1 MAEIIKD
8 KLYTVGSFS
17 REYISTTDTKLKE
30 LQINTFL
37 KDLYNDIVDE
47 VILNNYEV
55 EVGRMYKV
63 SLKRIER
70 QFDKLAVN
78 WKESQRL
85 KREALARG
93 ENLAVRIGTSELGN
107 PIFDDG
113 TKWMV
118 YFSDPYYVTSNFMP
132 KKYLKEDGTWDFPKH
147 RFIWKCTQNSRLMIR
162 FSKYEEDKR
171 ITKLNIP
178 LHHGSKNNLL

>member
-1 MAEIIKD
+1 MKN

-17 REYISTTDTKLKE
+17 REYIETSETKLKE

-37 KDLYNDIVDE
+37 KDLYNDLVDE
-47 VILNNYEV
+47 IILHNYEL
-55 EVGRMYKV
+55 EVGRMFTV
-63 SLKRIER
+63 GLKRVER

-93 ENLAVRIGTSELGN
+93 EKLATRISTSDLGN
-107 PIFDDG
+107 PVFDDG

-118 YFSDPYYVTSNFMP
+118 YFSDPYYVTMNFAP
-132 KKYLKEDGTWDFPKH
+132 KNYLNENGNWVFPKH
-147 RFIWKCTQNSRLMIR
+147 RFIWKTTQNSRLLIR
-162 FSKYEEDKR
+162 FNKYEEDKR

>member
-1 MAEIIKD
+1 MKKD

-17 REYISTTDTKLKE
+17 REYIENNKTALKE
-30 LQINTFL
+30 QQINTFL
-37 KDLYNDIVDE
+37 KDLYNDLVDE

-55 EVGRMYKV
+55 EVGRMYRV
-63 SLKRIER
+63 SLKRLER

-85 KREALARG
+85 KKEALAKG
-93 ENLAVRIGTSELGN
+93 EKLATKVGVSDLGN

-118 YFSDPYYVTSNFMP
+118 YFSDPYYVTMNFMT
-132 KKYLKEDGTWDFPKH
+132 KNYLKEDGTWDFPKH
-147 RFIWKCTQNSRLMIR
+147 RFIWKTTQNSRLLIR
-162 FSKYEEDKR
+162 FNKYEEDKR
-171 ITKLNIP
+171 ISKLNIP
-178 LHHGSKNNLL
+178 LHHGSKNNIL